1 MTSRHRITTRRS
13 SVAAGALFL
22 LLAIAVTACGSD
34 TKADD
39 TKADDTESADRTAAT
54 YRGTRACFSNN
65 TSKSIGVKSVGYD
78 PDFEVGRTGY
88 VEPAGY
94 YDSLDPISLGGTS
107 WCRQVDGGNFNGGS
121 LQAFLK
127 LPGQP
132 DLMTRVITLRNEI
145 LFTRGS
151 IGGDLSACAGPA
163 PDVVNNPPEGWAS
176 QRVCG
181 PTTITILY
189 KGTSTYF
196 QEWDITFT

>member
-1 MTSRHRITTRRS
+1 MNDDTSARPIAPNRR
-13 SVAAGALFL
+13 VAALAGALVL

-34 TKADD
+34 KGNSDSAD
-39 TKADDTESADRTAAT
+39 SADRSAAT

-65 TSKSIGVKSVGYD
+65 TSKSIGVKAVAL
-78 PDFEVGRTGY
+78 PDEG
-88 VEPAGY
+88 EPAGY

-121 LQAFLK
+121 LQAFLQ

-132 DLMTRVITLRNEI
+132 DDMTRVITLENSI
-145 LFTRGS
+145 LVTWGS
-151 IGGDLSACAGPA
+151 IGGDPSACAGPT
-163 PDVVNNPPEGWAS
+163 PGLVYNPPEGWSS

-181 PTTITILY
+181 PATITILY

-196 QEWDITFT
+196 QEWDVTFS

>member
-13 SVAAGALFL
+13 SVVAVALVL
-22 LLAIAVTACGSD
+22 LLTIAVTACGSD

-39 TKADDTESADRTAAT
+39 TKADDTATVERSAAI

-65 TSKSIGVKSVGYD
+65 TSKSIGVKAVGYD
-78 PDFEVGRTGY
+78 PD
-88 VEPAGY
+88 VEPAGS

-132 DLMTRVITLRNEI
+132 DYMTRVITLRNEI

-151 IGGDLSACAGPA
+151 IGGDSTACAGPA

-189 KGTSTYF
+189 KGASTYF